1 MRNCQSLPP
10 GLRACRAERRE
21 GPAELMVRFGSSGEA
36 IMQVRIMLHFPGSRA
51 FFRRGNRRR
60 GEMEVERARRAG
72 GRGAVLRLWRAGDHW
87 ARGMPR

>member
-1 MRNCQSLPP
+1 
-10 GLRACRAERRE
+10 
-21 GPAELMVRFGSSGEA
+21 
-36 IMQVRIMLHFPGSRA
+36 MQVRIMLHFPGSRA

-60 GEMEVERARRAG
+60 GEMEVERARLAG